1 MQCKCK
7 VAKCIWCFA
16 MMINDETWEQSH
28 YRKTSHSIYLSIPPY
43 RIFAFMVVVETL
55 LVEALGFLNTV
66 FKTTYFTITIH
77 SLCWKYLEL
86 LNRVAHALRLPKT
99 HDGAQLSRQV
109 ADGVVYNFT
118 NRGAKG
124 EGLAGKMIN
133 NRTVST
139 TQNGI
144 LAMHFTFFD
153 LTARDD
159 DESMRVRDWP
169 LTWRDGDTVN
179 EWSFLIKHSFSLRFL
194 PSFLLSSKC
203 RHVIVRIYPSP
214 IPA

>member
-1 MQCKCK
+1 M
-7 VAKCIWCFA
+7 
-16 MMINDETWEQSH
+16 
-28 YRKTSHSIYLSIPPY
+28 
-43 RIFAFMVVVETL
+43 
-55 LVEALGFLNTV
+55 
-66 FKTTYFTITIH
+66 
-77 SLCWKYLEL
+77 EL

-118 NRGAKG
+118 NRGAVAKG

-144 LAMHFTFFD
+144 LAMHLTFFD

-159 DESMRVRDWP
+159 DESMRETD
-169 LTWRDGDTVN
+169 
-179 EWSFLIKHSFSLRFL
+179 H
-194 PSFLLSSKC
+194 
-203 RHVIVRIYPSP
+203 
-214 IPA
+214 